1 MTRKCRVTLKRE
13 GAHADDHAIQ
23 GQGGANRHWSMYYTI
38 NDNRARFVVAG
49 QAPLQTNDV
58 SIYITTQG
66 QDKELD
72 FNNPT
77 TGRPDA
83 TFDGHEVSFSEGDEY
98 TWTGDHYRLKVRRAG
113 DSDDF
118 KEFEATILPL

>member
-13 GAHADDHAIQ
+13 GDHADNHAIQ
-23 GQGGANRHWSMYYTI
+23 GQGGDDRHWGMYYTI
-38 NDNRARFVVAG
+38 DDNRARFVVAG
-49 QAPLQTNDV
+49 QAPFQTNDV

-66 QDKELD
+66 QQKE
-72 FNNPT
+72 FQCNNPT

-83 TFDGHEVSFSEGDEY
+83 TFLDHMVSFSEGDEY
-98 TWTGDHYRLKVRRAG
+98 TWTADYYRLKVRRAD